1 MLFAIASKK
10 IKPESKTKK
19 MLFAIMLNHTTLG
32 FFVRTP
38 KTNATIKPISIAK
51 NSHSRMV
58 KSPVSLG
65 KIEFW
70 GSSRFAKNTTNAAPS
85 NITVNKIGLL
95 SFDILIS
102 NTYQLKKIITYIIK

>member
-1 MLFAIASKK
+1 MLFAIANKK
-10 IKPESKTKK
+10 IKPESNTKK
-19 MLFAIMLNHTTLG
+19 ILFAIMLNHTTLG
-32 FFVRTP
+32 FFVRMP
-38 KTNATIKPISIAK
+38 KTNATIKPTSIAK

-70 GSSRFAKNTTNAAPS
+70 GSSRFTKNTTNAATS
-85 NITVNKIGLL
+85 KITVDTIDLF

-102 NTYQLKKIITYIIK
+102 NTLLTKENNTIYY